1 LFLLDF
7 FLVERYVSVISYKF
21 GHITGNFLQLCEA
34 AHTLDFYLYVFY
46 YFSLFRLDYCLS
58 FCVTNSF
65 HRVGKPALSED
76 FEMPIEFEL
85 CQDPQ
90 LLEQY
95 YQLREKC
102 FRQELKITDFD
113 GSEDERDRE
122 GQILIARI
130 GDRCVGGARIV
141 PGSPLQYQLDD
152 LEHVMETCC
161 MWERFVFDP
170 AVRTVQL
177 IRDFCAELI
186 DASRRFNYDY
196 ALVLSSRRNARF
208 YRQCHSALGVEFN
221 IHRRM
226 PDAAQGVFA
235 GLEHYLSISKL
246 TQATAVK
253 IAA

>member
-1 LFLLDF
+1 
-7 FLVERYVSVISYKF
+7 
-21 GHITGNFLQLCEA
+21 
-34 AHTLDFYLYVFY
+34 
-46 YFSLFRLDYCLS
+46 
-58 FCVTNSF
+58 
-65 HRVGKPALSED
+65 
-76 FEMPIEFEL
+76 MPIEFEL

-95 YQLREKC
+95 YQLRQKC
-102 FRQELKITDFD
+102 FRRELKLPDFD

-122 GQILIARI
+122 GQILIART

-141 PGSPLQYQLDD
+141 PDSTMQYRINEMALAS
-152 LEHVMETCC
+152 EACC

-170 AVRTVQL
+170 VVRTVQM

-186 DASRRFNYDY
+186 DASRQFGYDY

-208 YRQCHSALGVEFN
+208 YRQCHSALGVEFD
-221 IHRRM
+221 IHCRM

-246 TQATAVK
+246 SQANAVR